1 VPDQT
6 RIGPVPNARIFVEV
20 GEGWVESE
28 SILAITPMHRWRNE
42 GKERYT
48 IGTTVHFTGGTA
60 ETAEIPAVFLARW
73 QEAIRKTAQEGT
85 R

>member
-1 VPDQT
+1 MT
-6 RIGPVPNARIFVEV
+6 ARSFIAV

-28 SILAITPMHRWRNE
+28 LIRAITPIHRWRNE

-48 IGTTVHFTGGTA
+48 IGTTIHFEGGTV
-60 ETAEIPAVFLARW
+60 ETTEIPAVFLARW
-73 QEAIRKTAQEGT
+73 QKAIQDSAPRQET